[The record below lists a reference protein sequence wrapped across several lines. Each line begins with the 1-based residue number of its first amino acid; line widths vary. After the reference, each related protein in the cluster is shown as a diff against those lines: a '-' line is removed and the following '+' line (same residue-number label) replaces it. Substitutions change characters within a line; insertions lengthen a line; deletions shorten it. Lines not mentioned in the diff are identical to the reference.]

1 MKKIDYY
8 ILREFSTTF
17 LIVSLFF
24 TLISLFVDI
33 FENLNRF
40 IDNKVTMD
48 ILFSYYRASLPS
60 MLSVTV
66 PVSCLISTVFT
77 YGMMT
82 QRKEW
87 LVFKSSG
94 LSLYRLS
101 MPILFLGLILSIG
114 SFYFDN
120 TVVIKNNKKK
130 NEIKNT
136 YMSKKNNRNKNKSVF
151 ENIYFQINKKDLVAV
166 EKFNSNNNVAV
177 NLNYIEIDNGELT
190 RRIDAKKAI
199 WEEINSNWNLKDF
212 SIREFE
218 ENGLE
223 KNVIISKNDSLINLG
238 FEPNDIIKTASKS
251 EEVSYS
257 ELKNQIISLE
267 KNGINTLRWKVDLN
281 YKIAYSFISIIVIF
295 CGIPLSV
302 YRSNTTLAFGGGLSL
317 ATIFSYVILL
327 KFGQSL
333 AYGGVLSPFL
343 GAWTSNI
350 IFVIIGI
357 YLMINARK

>member
-24 TLISLFVDI
+24 TLISLIVDI

-40 IDNKVTMD
+40 IDNQVTMD
-48 ILFSYYRASLPS
+48 ILLNYYKASLPS
-60 MLSVTV
+60 MVSVTI
-66 PVSCLISTVFT
+66 PVSCLVSSVFT
-77 YGMMT
+77 YGMMI

-101 MPILFLGLILSIG
+101 FPVLFLGLMLSIG

-120 TVVIKNNKKK
+120 TVVIENNKKK
-130 NEIKNT
+130 NEIKNI
-136 YMSKKNNRNKNKSVF
+136 YMSKNKNRTKDKSVF
-151 ENIYFQINKKDLVAV
+151 ENVYFQMNQKDLVAI

-177 NLNYIEIDNGELT
+177 NLNFIEIDNGMLS
-190 RRIDAKKAI
+190 RRIDSKKAI
-199 WEEINSNWNLKDF
+199 WEETNSKWNLKDF

-218 ENGLE
+218 KDGLE
-223 KNVIISKNDSLINLG
+223 KNVIISKNDSLVTLK
-238 FEPNDIIKTASKS
+238 FEPYDIIKTASKS

-257 ELKNQIISLE
+257 ELKKQIISLE
-267 KNGINTLRWKVDLN
+267 RNGVNTLRWKVDLN

-333 AYGGVLSPFL
+333 AYGGVLSPIL
-343 GAWTSNI
+343 GAWMSNI
-350 IFVIIGI
+350 VFISIGI

>member
-151 ENIYFQINKKDLVAV
+151 ENIYFQINKKDLVAL

>member
-24 TLISLFVDI
+24 TLISLIVDI

-40 IDNKVTMD
+40 IDNQVTMD
-48 ILFSYYRASLPS
+48 ILLNYYKASLPS
-60 MLSVTV
+60 MVSVTI
-66 PVSCLISTVFT
+66 PVSCLVSSVFT
-77 YGMMT
+77 YGMMI

-101 MPILFLGLILSIG
+101 FPVLFLGLMLSIG

-120 TVVIKNNKKK
+120 TVVIENNKKK
-130 NEIKNT
+130 NEIKNI
-136 YMSKKNNRNKNKSVF
+136 YMSKNKNRTKNKSVF
-151 ENIYFQINKKDLVAV
+151 ENVYFQINQKDLVAI

-177 NLNYIEIDNGELT
+177 NLNFIEIDNGMLL
-190 RRIDAKKAI
+190 RRIDSKKAI
-199 WEEINSNWNLKDF
+199 WEETNSKWNLKDF

-218 ENGLE
+218 KDGLE
-223 KNVIISKNDSLINLG
+223 KNVIISKNDSLVTLK
-238 FEPNDIIKTASKS
+238 FEPYDIIKTASKS
-251 EEVSYS
+251 EEVSYG
-257 ELKNQIISLE
+257 ELKKQIISLE
-267 KNGINTLRWKVDLN
+267 KNGVNTLRWKVDLN

-333 AYGGVLSPFL
+333 AYGGVLSPIL
-343 GAWTSNI
+343 GAWMSNI
-350 IFVIIGI
+350 VFISIGI

>member
-136 YMSKKNNRNKNKSVF
+136 YMSKKNNRNKNKGVF
-151 ENIYFQINKKDLVAV
+151 ENIYFQINKKDLVAL

>member
-177 NLNYIEIDNGELT
+177 NLNYIEIDNGELK